1 MHILCKGGTMRV
13 WNLRGILLVLVCG
26 ALLGLGGWEHAARAG
41 EPVGLDTLTV
51 SLWPEYDR
59 EGVLVIYRG
68 TVAAG
73 TALPATLRFRVP
85 KTMAS
90 LGGTAGVD
98 DQGAFHYYK
107 PSVQD
112 LGTALE
118 VTYTTPYPAF
128 QFEYYDSALQ
138 VEGEARSYTFTYPAV
153 YRVGL
158 LVLEAQEPAGAE
170 GFATE
175 PEGALADDPLGSG
188 LKVRRWAVG
197 AAEAGQPLTFRL
209 EYRKADS
216 RLSVEILGLPTP
228 GTSPYEDVPQE
239 RPSGTPG
246 WLLAGLAAVA
256 VGAVLAAAYFGW
268 LRPRQAAAEPAPR
281 PQARKRQRPH
291 RRPGPGAASRTT
303 PSSPARFCHQCG
315 AELGPEDRFC
325 PQCGARR
332 KGV

>member
-1 MHILCKGGTMRV
+1 MRV
-13 WNLRGILLVLVCG
+13 WNRRGFLLALVCG
-26 ALLGLGGWEHAARAG
+26 ALLGLGGWAHAIHAQ
-41 EPVGLDTLTV
+41 EPVGLDALTV

-73 TALPATLRFRVP
+73 TPLPARLRFRVP

-98 DQGAFHYYK
+98 AQGAFHYYQ

-112 LGTALE
+112 LGTVLE

-138 VEGEARSYTFTYPAV
+138 AEGEARRYTFTYPAV

-158 LVLEAQEPAGAE
+158 LALEAQEPAGAE

-175 PEGALADDPLGSG
+175 PEGVLSDDPLGSG
-188 LKVRRWAVG
+188 LKVHRWVAG
-197 AAEAGQPLTFRL
+197 EAEAGQFLTFRV
-209 EYRKADS
+209 EYRKVDP
-216 RLSVEILGLPTP
+216 RLSAEILGLPTP
-228 GTSPYEDVPQE
+228 GTSPYEDVPQGQPAE
-239 RPSGTPG
+239 RVSGL
-246 WLLAGLAAVA
+246 LLAGLAAA
-256 VGAVLAAAYFGW
+256 AAGGVLAAIYFGW
-268 LRPRQAAAEPAPR
+268 LRPRQAALTPAPR
-281 PQARKRQRPH
+281 PQARKRQRPR
-291 RRPGPGAASRTT
+291 RRPHPSAASRRA
-303 PSSPARFCHQCG
+303 PSAEARFCHQCG

-325 PQCGARR
+325 AQCGARR
-332 KGV
+332 KGIR